1 MNLVRLLVL
10 VFLFFASS
18 AFAQSEPQAPRITAD
33 VVRPH
38 ILVDLTAD
46 RVLSAEAAF
55 APWHPASLT
64 KMMTTYTV
72 LDMMRAGE
80 IGPDTKVMMTWWA
93 AEQSPSK
100 MGFKPGTLIPLR
112 DALAMIAVKS
122 ANDVSQAIAESV
134 TPGAPED
141 FAARMNANARKLGM
155 TSSYFVNP
163 HGLHHPDQVTSARDM
178 ALLVRALRR
187 EFDDWMWL
195 WKTPAIRTV
204 KSAENPKPRTYRSF
218 NALLGRFRGADGMK
232 TGFVCASGFN
242 IVNTATRTMDD
253 GTERT
258 VLSVVLGAP
267 SQEKRAETSAELME
281 NGFAADPAGLPT
293 LETLEPYGDTTTRTN
308 LRSQICTEA
317 ARANR
322 YDGRDVEGRM
332 VLDTDLITPRT
343 RAPLTVR
350 IEPQPPMPLPQQKPA
365 SLGGPADD
373 GIEYAY
379 GTPVPLTRPD
389 DIENGETPVEDT
401 EPKEATGEEAKSAP
415 AIAVE
420 SASAVDASLA
430 ARAAPLASGVSGQ

>member
-1 MNLVRLLVL
+1 MNPVRLLVL

-232 TGFVCASGFN
+232 TGYVCPSGWNFAGSATRDGRTLLA
-242 IVNTATRTMDD
+242 IVLGRNTATDRVIDSARLMEKAFEAGAEAAADGPRLDD
-253 GTERT
+253 LAPRDVVPPSPVDLRPVVCDVKQRSKREPFQ
-258 VLSVVLGAP
+258 VLPDGVQGPPGPPRDWIGPKPSSVVAMPVATAG
-267 SQEKRAETSAELME
+267 R
-281 NGFAADPAGLPT
+281 ADPTPDFETMNVPT
-293 LETLEPYGDTTTRTN
+293 PD
-308 LRSQICTEA
+308 
-317 ARANR
+317 
-322 YDGRDVEGRM
+322 
-332 VLDTDLITPRT
+332 PRP
-343 RAPLTVR
+343 AP
-350 IEPQPPMPLPQQKPA
+350 
-365 SLGGPADD
+365 
-373 GIEYAY
+373 
-379 GTPVPLTRPD
+379 
-389 DIENGETPVEDT
+389 
-401 EPKEATGEEAKSAP
+401 
-415 AIAVE
+415 
-420 SASAVDASLA
+420 
-430 ARAAPLASGVSGQ
+430 